1 MQLRA
6 VALALALSGATALRA
21 PRGPLPNITT
31 SAEVATVGSGVEAP
45 PTPQE
50 VAALRAK
57 LAGLTKG
64 LRSMLAGE
72 GSPLANAK
80 VAPSLRV
87 FLKELVVVLNKTA
100 TMNDTAK
107 AMRKLE
113 AAKEGVD
120 GLTRELTARQEKLM
134 LEDQAQRESL
144 LLGVLMSKQHEPM
157 EDQLKVLGAHDFA
170 VLPVCKALL
179 ANHSDDVPLFEQA
192 AAFLDKRQHGAPPK
206 RETTPGQS
214 ATDERV
220 SMVASLQARVDML
233 EKEFEVRQK
242 HHLNKIGII
251 KETMQKVKHSEKVAQ
266 DELEREHRIFQKWAA
281 MRNRDIKSMKAAVV
295 AVKSGDKQAI
305 LNAKAALEDCV
316 RAIKA
321 QTGGFVHLLQL
332 GHSLVSRDCP
342 YCAAQ
347 CVDTCHEEGRSY
359 TQCLGE
365 CAEAGKSK

>member
-6 VALALALSGATALRA
+6 FALALALFGATALRA
-21 PRGPLPNITT
+21 PRGPLPNVTT
-31 SAEVATVGSGVEAP
+31 SAEAAVGADVEAS
-45 PTPQE
+45 PTPEE
-50 VAALRAK
+50 VAALREK
-57 LAGLTKG
+57 LTGLTMG
-64 LRSMLAGE
+64 LRSMLAGD
-72 GSPLANAK
+72 GSPLANAR
-80 VAPSLRV
+80 VAPSLKV
-87 FLKELVVVLNKTA
+87 FLKELVIVLNTTA

-113 AAKEGVD
+113 AAKEGVV

-144 LLGVLMSKQHEPM
+144 FLGVLMSKQHEPM
-157 EDQLKVLGAHDFA
+157 EDQLKVLRAHDFA

-179 ANHSDDVPLFEQA
+179 ANHSDDVPLFAQA
-192 AAFLDKRQHGAPPK
+192 AAFLDKRQHGTPSK
-206 RETTPGQS
+206 RETTPAQN

-220 SMVASLQARVDML
+220 SMAASLQARVDML

-242 HHLNKIGII
+242 HHLSKVGII
-251 KETMQKVKHSEKVAQ
+251 KGTMQKVKHSEMVAQ
-266 DELEREHRIFQKWAA
+266 DELAREQRIFQKWAA
-281 MRNRDIKSMKAAVV
+281 MRERDIKSMKAAVV

-305 LNAKAALEDCV
+305 LSAKAALEGCV

-332 GHSLVSRDCP
+332 GHRLVSKDCP

-347 CVDTCHEEGRSY
+347 CVDTCHEAGRSY